1 MPICKNCHNKWN
13 WNQTFKSMFTL
24 DTGMNCPYCEEK
36 QYQTRKSKK
45 KTGVLNFLVP
55 LPLLLNLLFDL
66 PLGIL
71 LSSFPI
77 LFFLLISLTPFLIH
91 LSNREEF
98 SFPSDQYI
106 CTFFLTG
113 ALPAKQG

>member
-1 MPICKNCHNKWN
+1 MPICKNCHNKWSWGKTFKRMFTLDTGMN
-13 WNQTFKSMFTL
+13 CPICKNCHNKWSWGQTFKRMFTL

-55 LPLLLNLLFDL
+55 LPLLLNLLFDF
-66 PLGIL
+66 PPGIL

-77 LFFLLISLTPFLIH
+77 LFFLIMSL
-91 LSNREEF
+91 
-98 SFPSDQYI
+98 
-106 CTFFLTG
+106 
-113 ALPAKQG
+113 

>member
-1 MPICKNCHNKWN
+1 MPICKNCHNKWS
-13 WNQTFKSMFTL
+13 WGQTFKRMFTL

-55 LPLLLNLLFDL
+55 LPLLLNLLFDF
-66 PLGIL
+66 PPGIL

-77 LFFLLISLTPFLIH
+77 LFFLIMSLHPFLIH

-98 SFPSDQYI
+98 SFPSEQ
-106 CTFFLTG
+106 
-113 ALPAKQG
+113 